1 MLTAAP
7 LPPLSAEEA
16 AHGAQVAALIR
27 RDIAAAGGWAPFS
40 RFMQLALYAPGLGYY
55 SAGSHKLGAGGDYI
69 TAPELTPLFARCMA
83 TQIAR
88 LLHAAGGG
96 DVLEAGAGS
105 GALAAGLLE
114 ALAGRH
120 ALPRRYLILE
130 VSAQLRARQ
139 RATLAAQV
147 PALAARVEWID
158 APPAEAWRGA
168 VVANEV
174 LDALPVERFRTTDR
188 GIESIGVVARGDGFA
203 LAARPATETIAASLS
218 ARLGPLMAALPP
230 GYESEWSPLLG
241 PWVAELSRS
250 LECGGLLLAD
260 YGLPRAQYYHASRMR
275 GSVTAFFR
283 HRQIEDVLARP
294 GLQDIT
300 AWVDFTAVAEAAAGN
315 GLNVA
320 GFATQAHFLLST
332 GLERELAAAGA
343 GLDGSAQA
351 RLAQAVSTLM
361 LPGEMG
367 ERCKVMLLTR
377 GVVGVADGFAFRD
390 LAATL

>member
-1 MLTAAP
+1 MLTP
-7 LPPLSAEEA
+7 LPVPPLAADEA
-16 AHGAQVAALIR
+16 AHSARVAALVR
-27 RDIAAAGGWAPFS
+27 QDLGASGGWMPVS

-55 SAGSHKLGAGGDYI
+55 SAGSHKLGAGGDYV

-83 TQIAR
+83 AQVAR
-88 LLHAAGGG
+88 LLEVAGGG

-114 ALAGRH
+114 SLEARGTAPG
-120 ALPRRYLILE
+120 RYLILE
-130 VSAQLRARQ
+130 VSASLRERQ
-139 RATLAAQV
+139 RQT
-147 PALAARVEWID
+147 LAARVPRLAGRAEWID
-158 APPAEAWRGA
+158 APPGAGWRG
-168 VVANEV
+168 VVIANEV
-174 LDALPVERFRTTDR
+174 LDALPVERFRVAGR

-203 LAARPATETIAASLS
+203 FAARPATDELAVTLAA
-218 ARLGPLMAALPP
+218 RRVAAGTLPD
-230 GYESEWSPLLG
+230 GYESEVSLLVG
-241 PWVAELSRS
+241 PWVAELSRT

-260 YGLPRAQYYHASRMR
+260 YGLPRAQYYHPSRTG
-275 GSVTAFFR
+275 GSLTAFFR
-283 HRQIEDVLARP
+283 HRQVDDVLARP
-294 GLQDIT
+294 GLQDMT

-315 GLNVA
+315 GLDVA

-332 GLERELAAAGA
+332 GLQQELAAAA
-343 GLDGSAQA
+343 DGLDDGAQA

-377 GVVGVADGFAFRD
+377 GLAGVANGFTFRD

>member
-1 MLTAAP
+1 MLTPLP

-16 AHGAQVAALIR
+16 AHSARVTTLIR
-27 RDIAAAGGWAPFS
+27 RDIDAAGGWVPFS

-83 TQIAR
+83 AQIAR
-88 LLHAAGGG
+88 LLHATGGG

-105 GALAAGLLE
+105 GALAADLLE
-114 ALAGRH
+114 ALAGRG
-120 ALPRRYLILE
+120 ASPRRYLILE
-130 VSAQLRARQ
+130 VSAPLRERQ
-139 RATLAAQV
+139 RATLAARAPGV
-147 PALAARVEWID
+147 AARVQWID
-158 APPAEAWRGA
+158 APPAEAWRGV

-174 LDALPVERFRTTDR
+174 LDALPVERFRATDR
-188 GIESIGVVARGDGFA
+188 GIESIGVVAGGEGFV
-203 LAARPATETIAASLS
+203 LAARPAAAEIVASLS
-218 ARLGPLMAALPP
+218 ARLGPVLAALPP

-241 PWVAELSRS
+241 PWIAEMSRF

-260 YGLPRAQYYHASRMR
+260 YGLPRSQYYHASRTR

-315 GLNVA
+315 GLEVA
-320 GFATQAHFLLST
+320 GFTTQAHFLLST
-332 GLERELAAAGA
+332 GLERELAAAGV
-343 GLDGSAQA
+343 GLDGGAQA
-351 RLAQAVSTLM
+351 RLAQAASTLM

-377 GVVGVADGFAFRD
+377 GVANVADGFAFRD